1 MLSLKKNILALLE
14 SRDLQEIS
22 RLQASPYKI
31 IKTLISLSYD
41 KKISLSWRAIE
52 AVGLFTG
59 EMAKED
65 TEFVRNIVGRL
76 LWMIRD
82 ESGGIGWSVPE
93 MLGEIVKN
101 NPELC
106 ADIAPVIISFYEE
119 LMLATGVL
127 WAVGSMGELDKD
139 TIEYAVPLIQQFL
152 NSPEAV
158 QRGYAARALGILG
171 ASDAKQDIEGLVHD
185 ADLIPVYHDGDILKK
200 TVGDIATEAL
210 SRLS

>member
-1 MLSLKKNILALLE
+1 MLPIKKNILALLE
-14 SRDLQEIS
+14 SGDLQEIF

-31 IKTLISLSYD
+31 INTLVSLSYD
-41 KKISLSWRAIE
+41 KKNPISWRAIE
-52 AVGLFTG
+52 AVGLFTA

-101 NPELC
+101 NPVIC
-106 ADIAPVIISFYEE
+106 ADIAPVIVSFYEE

-127 WAVGSMGELDKD
+127 WAVGSIGNINEE
-139 TIEYAVPLIQQFL
+139 TTSYAIPSIRPFL
-152 NSPEAV
+152 MSSDAM
-158 QRGYAARALGILG
+158 QRGYAARALGLLG
-171 ASDAKQDIEGLVHD
+171 AADAKQDIERLVNDDNH
-185 ADLIPVYHDGDILKK
+185 IPVYHDGDLQDK
-200 TVGDIATEAL
+200 TVGDLAHEAL
-210 SRLS
+210 GRL